1 VKTTQELLEDLARRS
16 GSPNL
21 TSRTELQVN
30 HQLQQQQANLDSNK
44 KEILAKYFQS
54 TAATERVS
62 SKASKVTKKTTSAP
76 DPVAEIYARLPPL
89 DPARVTALWP
99 KEEEENGVDIEDV
112 EEEPKSPPYPVKLL
126 FFFSLKFS
134 FI

>member
-1 VKTTQELLEDLARRS
+1 MKTTQELLEDLARRS

-54 TAATERVS
+54 TAASERVS

-89 DPARVTALWP
+89 DPARVAALWP
-99 KEEEENGVDIEDV
+99 EEEESGVDIEDV
-112 EEEPKSPPYPVKLL
+112 EEEPKSPPNPVKLL
-126 FFFSLKFS
+126 FKTF
-134 FI
+134 